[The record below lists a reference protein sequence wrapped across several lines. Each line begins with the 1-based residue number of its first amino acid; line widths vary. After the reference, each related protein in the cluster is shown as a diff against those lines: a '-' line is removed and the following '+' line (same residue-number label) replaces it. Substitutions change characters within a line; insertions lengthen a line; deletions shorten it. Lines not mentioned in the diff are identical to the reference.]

1 MSMLR
6 FLDYFIKK
14 ELKETPYIHYK
25 SRALVAIHII
35 AVACVVFFSIV
46 GIFLDISV
54 DYIVLLS
61 GLLSIFLLFLFKKYA
76 NFNLST
82 NLLCCVFFGV
92 FCIIIPH
99 SGGLFSDN
107 CYWLVCTP
115 ILALLFSNKTSGNF
129 WLSVCLIFVCILY
142 FFEVYPKEYLGVL
155 LYQPAYYL
163 ISYFFLY
170 LIVYALAYVFKSE
183 QFYVVESLVKQNELL
198 EQKHLEIEQVNKAM
212 LETQHKLKLTNAE
225 LEQFAYVASHD
236 LKEPL
241 RMITMYTQMI
251 KRKLKNNLDTETE
264 EFMFFVTDGTKRM
277 QNLLDDL
284 LDYSRLGKKNNTAVV
299 DLNDVMLV
307 VKQNLKIVIANNE
320 AEINHDTLPKI
331 DGIFSEIV
339 QLFQNLI
346 NNSIK
351 FRKTDASPIIKIGI
365 KSIEGDFFTIMIKD
379 NGIGME
385 QSMTSRIFNLF
396 ERLHSRDQYEGTG
409 IGLATC
415 KKVMEHL
422 GGEVYVESE
431 VGVGSIFYLKFPN
444 LILSNV

>member
-1 MSMLR
+1 MLR
-6 FLDYFIKK
+6 ILDYFIKK
-14 ELKETPYIHYK
+14 ELTEAPYIQYK
-25 SRALVAIHII
+25 SRALVGIHLL
-35 AVACVVFFSIV
+35 AVTCVVLFSVV
-46 GIFLDISV
+46 GTFLDIQIN
-54 DYIVLLS
+54 YFVLLS
-61 GLLSIFLLFLFKKYA
+61 GIFSGFLLLLFKHYA

-82 NLLCCVFFGV
+82 NLLCGVFFLI
-92 FCIIIPH
+92 FCIVIPA

-107 CYWLVCTP
+107 CYWLVCIP
-115 ILALLFSNKTSGNF
+115 ILALLFSDKKSGNF
-129 WLSVCLIFVCILY
+129 WLVICLGFICALY
-142 FFEVYPKEYLGVL
+142 FFEIYPKEYLGIL
-155 LYQPAYYL
+155 LYKPAYYL
-163 ISYFFLY
+163 IGYFFLY
-170 LIVYALAYVFKSE
+170 IIVYALTYIFKSE
-183 QFYVVESLVKQNELL
+183 QYYVVKSLVEQNELL
-198 EQKHLEIEQVNKAM
+198 AQQHIEIEQVNKVM

-251 KRKLKNNLDTETE
+251 KRKLKSNLDTETE

-284 LDYSRLGKKNNTAVV
+284 LDYSRLGKKNNTTVI

-331 DGIFSEIV
+331 NGIFSEIV

-351 FRKTDASPIIKIGI
+351 FKQTDIQPIIKVAI

-385 QSMTSRIFNLF
+385 QSMTPRIFNLF

-422 GGEVYVESE
+422 GGDIYVESE
-431 VGVGSIFYLKFPN
+431 LGEGSIFYLKFPN
-444 LILSNV
+444 SILSNV